1 MRDYVRQLLLSPL
14 RIFYVLL
21 LVGAVTS
28 FFVLKQ
34 VEALAYEGHKASALA
49 LGQNHAAL
57 INTTIA
63 NNMSANYALA
73 AMVKETNGDLSFFDS
88 YAKSLHQIYPVV
100 SHFTLSPNGIIKLVY
115 PMAGNE
121 ASVGLNQLKF
131 KQQQEE
137 ANKART
143 SRQLTLAGPVK
154 MVQGGVAIIGRWPVL
169 LPNAKGEN
177 TFWGFTNVAVTLDA
191 LLNKANFQELSQ
203 QGYEYRLVKLLA
215 QQEVLITDSSAVDFN
230 DSVNIDIK
238 VPNDVWQLQLM
249 PVSGWSSWFGLKG
262 EILMTALISLL
273 IAGLVGL
280 LRHIYISKQGLEEVV
295 KQRTQDMSHVNK
307 RLLGLLEAIPDLL
320 LEIDDKGEVLHC
332 HFPNKLLASQFGPEI
347 VGRNLMELFPLEAVS
362 VYKNSFEEAQDKGY
376 SEGNSFCLELGE
388 SEYWFELSVSF
399 TERVEENRP
408 CFVALARDVSR
419 RKKSENELRIA
430 ATAFNTQDGILI
442 TDMQHKIVRVNKA
455 FQRITGYQETE
466 IINEDIRILRS
477 GRHDDAFFRK
487 IYNHLDE
494 FGYWEGE
501 VWNRKKCGE
510 IAPELTTI
518 SIVYSDENLPLY
530 YVFIIKDISLTKQ
543 NEQMINQLS
552 FYDSLTCLPNRKMI
566 SEKVEQLIHQAQ
578 FVTEEVSVEGHY
590 APLMRHALLFIDLDH
605 FKNINDSK
613 GHSVGDKL
621 LQQVALRLVD
631 VVRKTDM
638 VARFGGDEFIILLE
652 GVDISFDPGRA
663 LYRAKR
669 VSANLND
676 AISRTF
682 EINGDHFYIS
692 SSIGITEIDDSINE
706 VFDAF
711 KHAELAMYEAKST
724 GRNRYC
730 FYSPQ
735 MQEKILQRV
744 NLEAAMREA
753 LDRKE
758 FILHYQPQF
767 DRSGSMRGVE
777 ALIRWMHPEDGV
789 ISPAQFIPLAEE
801 SKLIIPIGEWVV
813 RDACQTLAKWQKDP
827 ALKLVKMSVNVSA
840 LQFSQDDFVE
850 LVELILEETGAQ
862 AKLLQFELTES
873 MLINDKM
880 NILEKMHALKK
891 LGVLL
896 SLDDFGTG
904 YSSLSYLQQLPFDQL
919 KIDQSFVKN
928 LSGHGDHHPL
938 ALTITTMGHSL
949 GLEVIAEGI
958 ETNDHLLMLQRFGCD
973 LFQGYFMGYPMMLK
987 EIERISHEQANQP
1000 KM

>member
-1 MRDYVRQLLLSPL
+1 MQDYARRLLLSPL
-14 RIFYVLL
+14 RIFCVLL
-21 LVGAVTS
+21 LCGLVTS

-34 VEALAYEGHKASALA
+34 VEALAYESHKASALA

-73 AMVKETNGDLSFFDS
+73 AMVRETGGDLSFFES
-88 YAKSLHQIYPVV
+88 YAKSLHKIYPIA
-100 SHFTLSPNGIIKLVY
+100 SHFTLSPDGIIQLVY
-115 PMAGNE
+115 PLAGNE
-121 ASVGLNQLKF
+121 ASLGLNQLKF

-137 ANKART
+137 ANKARI

-169 LPNAKGEN
+169 LPNAQGQEA
-177 TFWGFTNVAVTLDA
+177 FWGFTNVAVTLDA
-191 LLNKANFQELSQ
+191 LLKKANFREITSQ
-203 QGYEYRLVKLLA
+203 DYQYRLVKWLGPT
-215 QQEVLITDSSAVDFN
+215 EVLITASSNVEFHDAVK
-230 DSVNIDIK
+230 IDIS
-238 VPNDVWQLQLM
+238 VPNDKWQLQLA
-249 PVSGWSSWFGLKG
+249 PVVSWSSWSNLKV
-262 EILMTALISLL
+262 EMLMTALMSLFV
-273 IAGLVGL
+273 AGLGGL
-280 LRHIYISKQGLEEVV
+280 LRHIYISRQGLEQVV
-295 KQRTQDMSHVNK
+295 KQRTHDMANVNK
-307 RLLGLLEAIPDLL
+307 RLLGLLDAIPDLL
-320 LEIDDKGEVLHC
+320 FEIDDQGEVLHC
-332 HFPNKLLASQFGPEI
+332 HFPNKTLSRKFGAHI
-347 VGRNLMELFPLEAVS
+347 VGRNLADFFPESAVG
-362 VYKNSFEEAQDKGY
+362 VYKIATLDAQENGY
-376 SEGNSFCLELGE
+376 STGESFCLELDDAE
-388 SEYWFELSVSF
+388 HWFELSVSF
-399 TERVEENRP
+399 SERVEQGRP
-408 CFVALARDVSR
+408 CFVALARDISR

-430 ATAFNTQDGILI
+430 ATAFDTQDGILI
-442 TDMQHKIVRVNKA
+442 TDLEHKIIRVNKA
-455 FQRITGYQETE
+455 FQRITGYQEAE
-466 IINEDIRILRS
+466 ILNEDIRILKS
-477 GRHDDAFFRK
+477 GRHDDTFYRK
-487 IYNHLDE
+487 IYTHLDE

-501 VWNRKKCGE
+501 IWNRKKCGK

-518 SIVYSDENLPLY
+518 SIVYNDENIPIN
-530 YVFIIKDISLTKQ
+530 YVFIIKDISLTKH

-552 FYDSLTCLPNRKMI
+552 FYDPLTSLPNRKMI
-566 SEKVEQLIHQAQ
+566 SEKVEQLIKQTQ
-578 FVTEEVSVEGHY
+578 LVTEEVNVGGQY
-590 APLMRHALLFIDLDH
+590 TPLIRHALLFIDLDY

-621 LQQVALRLVD
+621 LQEVALRLVD
-631 VVRKTDM
+631 AVRKTDI
-638 VARFGGDEFIILLE
+638 VSRFGGDEFIILLE
-652 GVDISFDPGRA
+652 GVDVSLDPGRA
-663 LYRAKR
+663 LYRAKK
-669 VSANLND
+669 VSTLLNE
-676 AISRTF
+676 ALSRTF
-682 EINGDHFYIS
+682 EIEGDHFYIS
-692 SSIGITEIDDSINE
+692 ISIGITEIDDSIVE

-744 NLEAAMREA
+744 NLETAMREA
-753 LDRKE
+753 LNKGE

-767 DRSGSMRGVE
+767 DGVGKMRGVE
-777 ALIRWMHPEDGV
+777 ALIRWIHPDKGV

-813 RDACQTLAKWQKDP
+813 RDACQTLALWKKIES
-827 ALKLVKMSVNVSA
+827 LKYVKMSVNVSA
-840 LQFSQDDFVE
+840 LQFSQDNFVE
-850 LVELILEETGAQ
+850 LVQVILEETGAPG
-862 AKLLQFELTES
+862 KLLQFELTES

-928 LSGHGDHHPL
+928 LSEKDDHHPL

-958 ETNDHLLMLQRFGCD
+958 EKQDHLQMLKRFGCD
-973 LFQGYFMGYPMMLK
+973 LFQGYFMGYPMEGK
-987 EIERISHEQANQP
+987 EIERISLEQI
-1000 KM
+1000 KSK